1 MRTPRFRLK
10 ILDAVLVLVFCMVLL
25 VAVFVSYVSKKEEVT
40 DQIQN
45 NLETEE
51 SLEKRLKDVSRYLL
65 LIMLSNVGK
74 LKHSLTYN

>member
-10 ILDAVLVLVFCMVLL
+10 ILDAVLVFCMVLL
-25 VAVFVSYVSKKEEVT
+25 VAVFVSFVLKKEEVT

-65 LIMLSNVGK
+65 LIMLTNVGK